1 MTIVTSLVK
10 KAPPIGRGL
19 LTLGVEMGRYRRTG
33 AEGFTLI
40 ELLIVVTIIG
50 ILAAIAT
57 PSVIAGQQR
66 ARYATAAADTRQII
80 TQAWILTGDS
90 DQVADTACGGN
101 PMPACLWDGS
111 APNGRFYVARVND
124 PWASAGNSYRWNQSP
139 APGCG
144 VATPECVVYASW
156 TIGANGADDNGGAWA
171 GATPPLA
178 DDLGNSTL
186 IGCSYGPAVPIRS
199 PC

>member
-1 MTIVTSLVK
+1 MD
-10 KAPPIGRGL
+10 
-19 LTLGVEMGRYRRTG
+19 MGHYGTTG
-33 AEGFTLI
+33 EEGFTLI
-40 ELLIVVTIIG
+40 ELLITVAIIG

-57 PSVIAGQQR
+57 PGLIAGQQR
-66 ARYATAAADTRQII
+66 ARYSTAAADTRQII

-90 DQVADTACGGN
+90 NQVADTACGN

-111 APNGRFYVARVND
+111 APNGRYYVAKAND

-144 VATPECVVYASW
+144 VATPDCVVYASW

-171 GATPPLA
+171 GAAPPLV

-186 IGCSYGPAVPIRS
+186 VGCSYGPAVPIGF

>member
-1 MTIVTSLVK
+1 MK

-19 LTLGVEMGRYRRTG
+19 FTLDTDMARYAAARE
-33 AEGFTLI
+33 EGFTLI
-40 ELLIVVTIIG
+40 ELLIVVTVIG

-57 PSVIAGQQR
+57 PSLIAGQQR

-80 TQAWILTGDS
+80 TQAWMLTADS
-90 DQVADTACGGN
+90 GQVADTACGN

-111 APNGRFYVARVND
+111 APNGRFYMTKVND
-124 PWASAGNSYRWNQSP
+124 PWASGGSSYRWNQSP

-144 VATPECVVYASW
+144 VATPDCVVYASW
-156 TIGANGADDNGGAWA
+156 TIGANSADDNGGAWA
-171 GATPPLA
+171 GTAPPLA

-186 IGCSYGPAVPIRS
+186 VGCSYGPAVPIGF